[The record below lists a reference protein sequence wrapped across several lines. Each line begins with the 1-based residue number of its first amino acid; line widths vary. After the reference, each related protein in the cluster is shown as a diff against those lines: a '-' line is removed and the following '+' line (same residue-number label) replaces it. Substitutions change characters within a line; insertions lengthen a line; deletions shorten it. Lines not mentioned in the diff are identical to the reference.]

1 MKNFYLVCLTV
12 LSFGLTAEVSS
23 ERLSQI
29 DSRVNSMSMNELQDR
44 RSYLVSEEAQLLDT
58 QSNTQNPSTLKSTS
72 SRLAEIAAELSAI
85 QKALI
90 AVVGAAVLNNITR
103 DSYNDDVPP
112 VITITGSNPAAV
124 ELGGVYSDGGASA
137 FDTNHGNTSV
147 TSSGS
152 VDTST
157 LGSYIISY
165 SATDL
170 SGNTASATR
179 VVNVVDTTAPVVT
192 VTGDNPATVELGGTY
207 TDAGATSTDLS
218 ASYTIVT
225 TGTVDTDT
233 VGEYT
238 LTYTSTDASE
248 NAGTA
253 TRIVNVT
260 DTVNPVFTSQ
270 TTFVVDENITAIGD
284 VTATD
289 LDTVTYTIG
298 ATTGPAI
305 QGGSGSPQL
314 QISSDGALSFDKN
327 VDYDV
332 QVPDVQLYE
341 FDAFNTC
348 MTAE

>member
-44 RSYLVSEEAQLLDT
+44 RSYLVSEEAQLLDA
-58 QSNTQNPSTLKSTS
+58 QSNTQNPTTLKSTS

-90 AVVGAAVLNNITR
+90 AVVGAAVLNNITS

-112 VITITGSNPAAV
+112 VITIIGSNPAAV

-170 SGNTASATR
+170 SGNTASAIR

-218 ASYTIVT
+218 ASYSVVT

-253 TRIVNVT
+253 TRTVNVT
-260 DTVNPVFTSQ
+260 DTVKPVFTSQ
-270 TTFVVDENITAIGD
+270 STFVVDENVTAIGD
-284 VTATD
+284 VTFSS
-289 LDTVTYTIG
+289 TIY
-298 ATTGPAI
+298 
-305 QGGSGSPQL
+305 
-314 QISSDGALSFDKN
+314 
-327 VDYDV
+327 VD
-332 QVPDVQLYE
+332 
-341 FDAFNTC
+341 
-348 MTAE
+348 